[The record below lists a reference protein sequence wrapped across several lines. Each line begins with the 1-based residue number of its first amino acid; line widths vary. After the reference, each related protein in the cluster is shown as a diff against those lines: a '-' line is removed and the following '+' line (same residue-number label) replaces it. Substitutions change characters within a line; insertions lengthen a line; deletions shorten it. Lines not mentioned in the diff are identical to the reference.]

1 MSFRSKPVALGAT
14 DTDIYEVP
22 VTLSA
27 VVVLGIHNV
36 VPSPVPSFTLKYY
49 KQSTDTTTTLGTI
62 TFGSSPSVKYEVPFS
77 MEPGDKL
84 IGVASVASS
93 VVVTPFITDNAAI
106 PASVGF
112 DPIGVWNSGTTYGRN
127 DIVRVEGVASP
138 YVPGKTYISIQDN
151 NTNQNPATETAY
163 WMVLVSDGSQGIAGS
178 GDLSSSDIGVTVQGY
193 DADTTKNDVAN
204 TFTAKQTFNDF
215 IVLKR
220 ALENVNIIADNP
232 ASGDNNINILT
243 SLIHYFTSNNDVDWN
258 INLRGDGSWS
268 LDSLMFTG
276 QAITVAI
283 IVTNGATPYK
293 HSALKID
300 GNAVTPQ
307 WLGSAAPSA
316 GTASKRDTYTFT
328 VIKTGSATFI
338 VQATFAGGN

>member
-62 TFGSSPSVKYEVPFS
+62 TFGSSPSIKYEVPFS

-106 PASVGF
+106 PTAVGF

-138 YVPGKTYISIQDN
+138 YVPGKTYISLQEN
-151 NTNQNPATETAY
+151 NQNQNPATETAY
-163 WMVLVSDGSQGIAGS
+163 WMVLVSDGAQGIAGS
-178 GDLSSSDIGVTVQGY
+178 GDLSSSDIGVSVQAY
-193 DADTTKNDVAN
+193 DPDTLKADTTDDL
-204 TFTAKQTFNDF
+204 TA
-215 IVLKR
+215 
-220 ALENVNIIADNP
+220 
-232 ASGDNNINILT
+232 G
-243 SLIHYFTSNNDVDWN
+243 FTSPSV
-258 INLRGDGSWS
+258 
-268 LDSLMFTG
+268 
-276 QAITVAI
+276 
-283 IVTNGATPYK
+283 
-293 HSALKID
+293 
-300 GNAVTPQ
+300 
-307 WLGSAAPSA
+307 SA
-316 GTASKRDTYTFT
+316 GTKSSGTYTFDPT
-328 VIKTGSATFI
+328 AGSVQHCINGGAFTLAPPSSHGAWMLDITNNGSAGAITTSGFTKVDGDAFTTTNTHAFRCYI
-338 VQATFAGGN
+338 SVGNAGSHLNVKRMV